1 MKWEIRASWK
11 VAKCTNWPSVPRAY
25 QDRALILA
33 SLDSTSFDTPFL
45 KFSFQGEP
53 GKYGKSGVNRPVE
66 MSNLTETK
74 CRDTRQIVQK
84 RLERTKMVP
93 EFLFFYISEFLDYIF

>member
-1 MKWEIRASWK
+1 MKWEIRASRK
-11 VAKCTNWPSVPRAY
+11 VAKCTNWPSVPEASP
-25 QDRALILA
+25 DRALNLA
-33 SLDSTSFDTPFL
+33 SLDSTSFDTSSL

-74 CRDTRQIVQK
+74 CRDTKQIVQK
-84 RLERTKMVP
+84 RLQRPKMVP
-93 EFLFFYISEFLDYIF
+93 KFLFFHIS